1 MVAWYHDTMFPCVIY
16 PCHYQLG
23 QLQELP
29 LPSMVQLGRTRW
41 YQVVPSVTQSPLS
54 HYTHPRPCPTS
65 SSLGVGAREEGSLES
80 LLILVLLGV
89 VVELARLREHAL
101 DASR

>member
-54 HYTHPRPCPTS
+54 HYTRPRPCPTS

-89 VVELARLREHAL
+89 VVELARLREYAL
-101 DASR
+101 DVSR